1 MVEEDYIER
10 FTTNFSKLVARDPS
24 KYGAFEREGELR
36 QIIRTLNQAR
46 KNSVAIVGEAGVG
59 KTALIEEL
67 AKKIEFEPTNIPENL
82 RSKTILGLEL
92 AALMEYQNGSTFA
105 SNLYNLVDQVKAN
118 KDIILF
124 IDEMHELIGTGS
136 DGKSGM
142 DAANI
147 LKPAIGRGEIQVIGA
162 TTLEEYHEY
171 IESDKAIR
179 RRFSRVHL
187 NELTPNQTLAVLT
200 NIKSDF
206 EKRTGVNVPGDKG
219 LLEAIVSFSDRFI
232 TTEYFPDKAVTLF
245 DSALSEAKL
254 NEHSFL
260 EFNDIAE
267 IIHEQ
272 YFVPLA
278 VLNESDNSRL
288 YNLLGRM
295 KADVIG
301 QDDALKKITNGIR
314 VRAAG
319 LGDMSKPISFL
330 LAGTPGVGKT
340 ETAKSLARH
349 YFGGEDQIIRFDM
362 SEFKFAKSSM
372 ELFIERAAEAVK
384 YHPYSVFLLD
394 EIEKADPLVWD
405 LLLQILDDGRLTDR
419 YGQLINF
426 KDLIVIM
433 TTNIGHRLILD
444 HDERSNEYKNDES
457 NKQTFSQDFESA
469 LRGAGMR
476 QELISRIG
484 SVVVY
489 NPLSDSDILQIID
502 LKMKKLSAQA
512 AKQNYQIIYKREQ
525 IEKLI
530 PTFADNYEEV
540 NGEKTG
546 SFPLTDYLRERGYK
560 RNQGVRRLDEVIL
573 DHVEALVAEGILEE
587 RRTGISKGHS
597 FVFRTWG
604 DAPDDYHNFGR
615 WDTVVTQFEL
625 EEVATDV

>member
-1 MVEEDYIER
+1 MAEDNYIER
-10 FTTNFSKLVARDPS
+10 FTTNFSKLVAQDPG
-24 KYGAFEREGELR
+24 KYGAFERESELR

-67 AKKIEFEPTNIPENL
+67 AKKIEFEPDDLPENL
-82 RSKTILGLEL
+82 RAKTILGLEL
-92 AALMEYQNGSTFA
+92 SALMEYQDGATFA
-105 SNLYNLVDQVKAN
+105 SNLYNLVDHVKAD
-118 KDIILF
+118 KSIILF

-136 DGKSGM
+136 DGNSSM

-187 NELTPNQTLAVLT
+187 DELTTQQTLAVLN
-200 NIKSDF
+200 NIKADF
-206 EKRTGVNVPGDKG
+206 EKRTGVNVPEGKG
-219 LLEAIVSFSDRFI
+219 LLEAVVSFSDRFI
-232 TTEYFPDKAVTLF
+232 TTEYFPDKAVTLL

-254 NEHSFL
+254 NEHSLL
-260 EFNDIAE
+260 EFDDIAE

-278 VLNESDNSRL
+278 VLNETDNSRL
-288 YNLLGRM
+288 YNLLERM
-295 KADVIG
+295 QGDVIG
-301 QDDALKKITNGIR
+301 QDEALKKITNGIR

-319 LGDMSKPISFL
+319 LGDMSKPLSFL

-349 YFGGEDQIIRFDM
+349 FFGGEDQIIRFDM
-362 SEFKFAKSSM
+362 SEFKFAKASM

-384 YHPYSVFLLD
+384 YHPYSVLLLD
-394 EIEKADPLVWD
+394 EIEKADPMIWD

-433 TTNIGHRLILD
+433 TTNIGHKLILD
-444 HDERSNEYKNDES
+444 RDERSEEYKRDEAS
-457 NKQTFSQDFESA
+457 KNTFSQDFESA

-489 NPLSDSDILQIID
+489 SPLSDLDVLQIID
-502 LKMKKLSAQA
+502 LKMAKLSAQA
-512 AKQNYQIIYKREQ
+512 AKQNYQIIYKQDQ

-530 PTFADNYEEV
+530 PTFAENYEEI
-540 NGEKTG
+540 GDETTG
-546 SFPLTDYLRERGYK
+546 SFPLSDYLLERGYK
-560 RNQGVRRLDEVIL
+560 RNQGVRPLDDVIL

-604 DAPDDYHNFGR
+604 NPPDDTHPRGR
-615 WDTVVTQFEL
+615 WDTVVTQFEI
-625 EEVATDV
+625 EEVASDV

>member
-1 MVEEDYIER
+1 MDKSYIER
-10 FTTNFSKLVARDPS
+10 FTVNFSELVARDPD
-24 KYGAFEREGELR
+24 KHGAYERGSELR
-36 QIIRTLNQAR
+36 QIVRTLNQER

-59 KTALIEEL
+59 KTALVEEL
-67 AKKIEFEPTNIPENL
+67 AKRIKFHPEDVPTNL
-82 RSKTILGLEL
+82 RNKQILGLEL
-92 AALMEYQNGSTFA
+92 SALMEYQDGATFA
-105 SNLYNLVDQVKAN
+105 SNLYNLIDEIKAN
-118 KDIILF
+118 KDLILF
-124 IDEMHELIGTGS
+124 IDEMHELIGTGA
-136 DGKSGM
+136 DGKSSM

-187 NELTPNQTLAVLT
+187 SELTTQQTLDVLKK
-200 NIKSDF
+200 IKPDF
-206 EKRTGVNVPGDKG
+206 ERRIGIEIADGED
-219 LLEAIVSFSDRFI
+219 LLEAVVSFADRFI
-232 TTEYFPDKAVTLF
+232 TTEYFPDKAVTLL

-254 NEHSFL
+254 NKRSFL
-260 EFNDIAE
+260 KFDDIAE

-272 YFVPLA
+272 YFVPMS
-278 VLNESDNSRL
+278 VLTESDNARL
-288 YNLLGRM
+288 YKLFNRM
-295 KADVIG
+295 QADVIG
-301 QDDALKKITNGIR
+301 QDAALLKITNSIR

-362 SEFKFAKSSM
+362 SEFKFAKVSM

-394 EIEKADPLVWD
+394 EIEKADPMVWD

-426 KDLIVIM
+426 KDLIVVM
-433 TTNIGHRLILD
+433 TTNIGHSLILD
-444 HDERSNEYKNDES
+444 RSERSEAYKQNETNVK
-457 NKQTFSQDFESA
+457 TFRQDFESA

-484 SVVVY
+484 SVIIY
-489 NPLSDSDILQIID
+489 NPLENDDVLRIID
-502 LKMKKLSAQA
+502 LKMDKLAQQA
-512 AKQNYQIIYKREQ
+512 AKQHYQIVYKPDAVT
-525 IEKLI
+525 KLI
-530 PTFADNYEEV
+530 PTFAEHYEEL
-540 NGEKTG
+540 GEQRQG
-546 SFPLTDYLRERGYK
+546 SYPLTDYLLERGYK
-560 RNQGVRRLDEVIL
+560 RSLGVRPLDDVIL
-573 DHVEALVAEGILEE
+573 ENVEALVAEGILKE
-587 RRTGISKGHS
+587 RRTGQSDGHT

-604 DAPDDYHNFGR
+604 NPPDAKHPRGR
-615 WDTVVTQFEL
+615 WETVVTQFEL
-625 EEVATDV
+625 TEEAVDV